1 MNQVL
6 ALQTSLEVDEQQIGG
21 LVAPPAPSCSSLSV
35 ICTISTK

>member
-6 ALQTSLEVDEQQIGG
+6 ALQTSLEADQPQAGG
-21 LVAPPAPSCSSLSV
+21 LVAPPSCSSLSV